1 MWGACCAGISPVG
14 LVSEFL
20 LSVVLF
26 PDQVDCVL
34 SAGSLGLVVLSP
46 FSEGDQLRGWG
57 AVRVLSTTLSGWL
70 RVFSRGSWAL
80 GVFESSRYSVLW

>member
-1 MWGACCAGISPVG
+1 MWGVCCAGISPVG

-34 SAGSLGLVVLSP
+34 SAGSLGLVDQRPLSERDSAAWVGYSGCS
-46 FSEGDQLRGWG
+46 FNHSEVGG
-57 AVRVLSTTLSGWL
+57 
-70 RVFSRGSWAL
+70 
-80 GVFESSRYSVLW
+80 